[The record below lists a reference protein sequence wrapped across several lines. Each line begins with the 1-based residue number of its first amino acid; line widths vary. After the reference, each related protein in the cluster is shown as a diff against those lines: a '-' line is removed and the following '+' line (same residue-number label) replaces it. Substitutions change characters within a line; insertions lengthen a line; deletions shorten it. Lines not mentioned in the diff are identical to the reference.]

1 MGQARAYRSYQLRIT
16 VIQCYVQPVV
26 SALPAI
32 AMELGA
38 DERTL
43 RRATARGAVRA
54 RRPGARQLELP
65 AGELDYL
72 RAHWSLLHKLTAT
85 LRTEPNVALAALY
98 GSAAR
103 GDEHSHSDV
112 DLLVAFRND
121 TPAAAAALARRLER
135 GLERPVDVARL
146 SRVCDAAPLLFLQAL
161 DEGRVLVDRDR
172 AWPQMLGAR
181 RATARAA
188 ARQLASDRRAAAR
201 SLDRLLA
208 EEF

>member
-1 MGQARAYRSYQLRIT
+1 MVSAM
-16 VIQCYVQPVV
+16 V

-43 RRATARGAVRA
+43 RRATARGTVRA
-54 RRPGARQLELP
+54 RRPRARQLELP

-72 RAHWSLLHKLTAT
+72 RAHWGLLHKLTAA
-85 LRTEPNVALAALY
+85 LRTEPNVALATLY

-103 GDEHSHSDV
+103 GDDHSRSDI

-121 TPAAAAALARRLER
+121 APEAASALARRLER
-135 GLERPVDVARL
+135 ALQRPVDVARL
-146 SRVCDAAPLLFLQAL
+146 SRVRDAAPLLLLQAL
-161 DEGRVLVDRDR
+161 DEGRVLVDRDG
-172 AWPQMLGAR
+172 AWPRMLGAR

-188 ARQLASDRRAAAR
+188 ARQMAIDRRAAAR

>member
-1 MGQARAYRSYQLRIT
+1 M
-16 VIQCYVQPVV
+16 V
-26 SALPAI
+26 STLPAI
-32 AMELGA
+32 AVELGA

-43 RRATARGAVRA
+43 RRATARGAVRC
-54 RRPGARQLELP
+54 RRPGARQLELLP
-65 AGELDYL
+65 GELDYL
-72 RAHWSLLHKLTAT
+72 RAHWRLLHMLTAA

-103 GDEHSHSDV
+103 GDDHDRSDI

-121 TPAAAAALARRLER
+121 APGAVSALAPRLER
-135 GLERPVDVARL
+135 ALECQVDVARL
-146 SRVCDAAPLLFLQAL
+146 SRVRDEAPLLLLQAL
-161 DEGRVLVDRDR
+161 DEGRVLVDRDG

-188 ARQLASDRRAAAR
+188 QRQMAVNRRAAAC

>member
-1 MGQARAYRSYQLRIT
+1 MVSAM
-16 VIQCYVQPVV
+16 V

-32 AMELGA
+32 AVELGA

-43 RRATARGAVRA
+43 RRATARGTVRA
-54 RRPGARQLELP
+54 RRPRARQLELP

-72 RAHWSLLHKLTAT
+72 RAHWGLLHKLTAA

-103 GDEHSHSDV
+103 GDDHSRSDI

-121 TPAAAAALARRLER
+121 APGAASALARWLER
-135 GLERPVDVARL
+135 AIERPVDVARL
-146 SRVCDAAPLLFLQAL
+146 SRVRDEAPLLLLQAL
-161 DEGRVLVDRDR
+161 DEGRVLVDRGG

-188 ARQLASDRRAAAR
+188 QRQMAANRRAAAR
-201 SLDRLLA
+201 SLDQLLA